1 MGVKEARQ
9 HVDRARLQLE
19 RVQSASREPQDP
31 EIAVTWA
38 FYAYEKCVV
47 ALAELYGYR
56 WTRNHSNKAEVAR
69 KLHADGRISRD
80 IGDELEELNSLR
92 KDVAYDDPGSNL
104 RERDLEDLASE
115 LEEFIEEVDSR
126 IGPSK

>member
-1 MGVKEARQ
+1 M
-9 HVDRARLQLE
+9 
-19 RVQSASREPQDP
+19 
-31 EIAVTWA
+31 
-38 FYAYEKCVV
+38 V